1 MPGKD
6 RLLVRSLQVLT
17 GVLLG
22 LLAATWA
29 LGRFSGPSVEQ
40 DGGGSYFLPDPLPFP
55 PFTLSSHRGL
65 PTSSGDFP
73 GKHLA
78 VFFGYTSCPDVCPLT
93 LGKLTEAFR
102 SIGEEGERIQVL
114 LISVDPERDSPQ
126 RLAEYLTHFHP
137 SFIGLTGNLEELH
150 RVADGFGVF
159 FQANGTGEDYTVDHT
174 ARTFIVSPAGQ
185 IVLSF
190 PVTASAEEMARDLS
204 RQLGEGLP

>member
-1 MPGKD
+1 M
-6 RLLVRSLQVLT
+6 LVRSLQILT

-29 LGRFSGPSVEQ
+29 LGRFSSSPPVET
-40 DGGGSYFLPDPLPFP
+40 GGEGSYFLPDPLPSP
-55 PFTLSSHRGL
+55 PFTLTSHQGL

-93 LGKLTEAFR
+93 LGKLTEAFHAM
-102 SIGEEGERIQVL
+102 GEEGERIQVL

-126 RLAEYLTHFHP
+126 RLGEYLTHFHP
-137 SFIGLTGNLEELH
+137 SFLGLTGGLEELR

-190 PVTASAEEMARDLS
+190 PVTATPAAMARDLS
-204 RQLGEGLP
+204 TLLEESLP